1 MSNGRNDI
9 NLDPQAAAQAARRL
23 AECAAELLA
32 ARRTTGAN
40 LEATGSARPWG
51 RDELGDIF
59 TRRYEE
65 VANRT
70 LDTWRTT
77 ADRLNELGSRI
88 HDATATTVD
97 TDRIT
102 SEAIDK
108 VQ

>member
-1 MSNGRNDI
+1 VSNGRNDI

-23 AECAAELLA
+23 SECAAELLA

-40 LEATGSARPWG
+40 LEAMGSVRPWG

-70 LDTWRTT
+70 LDTWRTS
-77 ADRLNELGSRI
+77 ADRLHELGSRI
-88 HDATATTVD
+88 DDATAATVE

-102 SEAIDK
+102 SQVIDK